1 MSSFFV
7 KSDNSFQ
14 TLEEHLINFLQ
25 LFTMQKDHINNTQVK
40 PALLTFLCH
49 LLQIEQGLANY
60 SPWAPIFIK
69 FISSLPPT
77 PFLKG
82 YKEERGGE
90 RGRREERGGRRGGGS
105 YEVEDGQKGEKEE
118 EKQQ

>member
-1 MSSFFV
+1 
-7 KSDNSFQ
+7 
-14 TLEEHLINFLQ
+14 
-25 LFTMQKDHINNTQVK
+25 MQKDHINNTQVK

-69 FISSLPPT
+69 FISSLPPPT